1 MAVDELEKNATSW
14 IISSRNNPYWDND
27 SHDYN
32 AMTYDEAVAYLSANR
47 EINISFNGYTARF
60 SNDLFSEPSYR
71 DSSRSNWSP
80 TWKPNK
86 DLVMLSG
93 ILSWAV
99 YHDDD
104 KPTIKEVYSMLGI
117 PEKDIFDNSHEREK
131 DLRFSIAKKTM
142 YIDGEKTNLLIIVA
156 RGTINEALRDH
167 YTKANSKFLGY
178 NAYDL
183 IYEFQEDIREELVNF
198 CNAHEDLE
206 NMPLKVL
213 VTGHSLGGAA
223 ANLVAANFTYYADS
237 GSWWSEVTNKDDI
250 FCYTFGAIDSID
262 TDGIVSEGFENIH
275 NIYNFYDCF
284 GPYGYVDVISAAG
297 NSMYGKFGHIDMF
310 FDDRSNGSIFN
321 GDFHRH
327 MMYTY
332 LDAVNADRSA
342 DNRVYYETS
351 HQRIVSVHCPV
362 DVAVY
367 KGSTLVGQI
376 VNNEVVESATH
387 IPMSV
392 LEDSGR
398 RGISR

>member
-198 CNAHEDLE
+198 CNAHEDL
-206 NMPLKVL
+206 
-213 VTGHSLGGAA
+213 GICQ
-223 ANLVAANFTYYADS
+223 
-237 GSWWSEVTNKDDI
+237 GS
-250 FCYTFGAIDSID
+250 C
-262 TDGIVSEGFENIH
+262 
-275 NIYNFYDCF
+275 
-284 GPYGYVDVISAAG
+284 
-297 NSMYGKFGHIDMF
+297 
-310 FDDRSNGSIFN
+310 
-321 GDFHRH
+321 
-327 MMYTY
+327 
-332 LDAVNADRSA
+332 
-342 DNRVYYETS
+342 
-351 HQRIVSVHCPV
+351 Q
-362 DVAVY
+362 
-367 KGSTLVGQI
+367 
-376 VNNEVVESATH
+376 
-387 IPMSV
+387 
-392 LEDSGR
+392 
-398 RGISR
+398 